1 MNNTLVVMK
10 DMTWPSII
18 REEILKLYTQSFLRR
33 KLISCDLSSDWGVS
47 MGRLEY
53 LISMYIFGSEPRRF
67 RKKRDRKLLKV
78 RVMNLSDVKRW
89 GKTKSKQ
96 KTT

>member
-1 MNNTLVVMK
+1 
-10 DMTWPSII
+10 
-18 REEILKLYTQSFLRR
+18 
-33 KLISCDLSSDWGVS
+33 

-53 LISMYIFGSEPRRF
+53 LISMYIFGIEPRRF
-67 RKKRDRKLLKV
+67 RKNRDRKLLKV